1 MKKRVFAVLVCVM
14 LCMSVS
20 ALAVPESTTQDA
32 ASVTDVE
39 TSTGVAV
46 DGNFVIEITGEQAY
60 ATTELGVLAA
70 FLQKNEVA
78 PAEYFAQSEEVREEI
93 IDLVPEDFDID
104 TLSLYEFAPLSS
116 ANYASDY
123 GNVIATMTFAT
134 KYQPEQTLVAMVG
147 IVTGVDEDGN
157 QIVEWTAL
165 KAEAIANESDPE
177 QGYVQVYIPQAL
189 QLEIQ
194 SRDAMIAILSNNLP
208 EPTAETTTTETRAEE
223 EVIQVVPSKTTQDMA
238 SVVGLETATGAAL
251 GEDFIIEI
259 IEEQAYAKTELG
271 TIAAFTQVNKV
282 TPAGYFTQSETI
294 QEQIAELLPEG
305 FDAST
310 LMMYEFAPLT
320 AINYDEEYGDVVA
333 TMVFATKY
341 RPEQTLVAMV
351 GIVKGEDEEGNQI
364 VEWTALKAEAVDN
377 EEDPEMGYVR
387 IYFPQELVP
396 EIENDNAMIAILSD
410 EIVEEEIADADE
422 VTDGE

>member
-165 KAEAIANESDPE
+165 KAEA
-177 QGYVQVYIPQAL
+177 
-189 QLEIQ
+189 
-194 SRDAMIAILSNNLP
+194 
-208 EPTAETTTTETRAEE
+208 
-223 EVIQVVPSKTTQDMA
+223 
-238 SVVGLETATGAAL
+238 
-251 GEDFIIEI
+251 
-259 IEEQAYAKTELG
+259 
-271 TIAAFTQVNKV
+271 
-282 TPAGYFTQSETI
+282 
-294 QEQIAELLPEG
+294 
-305 FDAST
+305 
-310 LMMYEFAPLT
+310 
-320 AINYDEEYGDVVA
+320 
-333 TMVFATKY
+333 
-341 RPEQTLVAMV
+341 
-351 GIVKGEDEEGNQI
+351 
-364 VEWTALKAEAVDN
+364 VEN